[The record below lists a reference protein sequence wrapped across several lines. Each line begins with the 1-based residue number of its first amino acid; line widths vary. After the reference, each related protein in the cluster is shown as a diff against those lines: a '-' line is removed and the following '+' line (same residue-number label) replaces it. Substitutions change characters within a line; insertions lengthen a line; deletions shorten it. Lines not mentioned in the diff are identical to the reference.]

1 MLIHHFDFLI
11 TLLILLSFNLTCNT
25 ASPLN
30 KITSSSAFFIFG
42 DSSVDPGNNNYI
54 NTIPENRAN
63 YEPYGQN
70 GFFQEPTGRFSD
82 GRVVVD
88 YIAEYA
94 NLPIIPPF
102 LLPSAEFTHGANF
115 ASGGAGILSETNRG
129 VVIDLKTQLKNFEE
143 VQKTLRENL
152 GDEKTNELISEAVY
166 FFSIGSN
173 DYMGGY
179 LGNPVMQQNYLPEE
193 YVGMVIGNLTNAIQV
208 LYEKGGFRVSS
219 SMKYL
224 MYHYK
229 VMYIMIHGYI
239 LLLIGFKDGVNACCG
254 TGPFGGI
261 FSCGGTKAVVEYQ
274 VCENADGHVWW
285 DSFHPTEKIHKEFA
299 KALWNS
305 NSVQPYNLE
314 DLFFDREKSTI
325 GDIVDDQEAMQY

>member
-54 NTIPENRAN
+54 NTIQKIGAN

-208 LYEKGGFRVSS
+208 LYEKGGRKFGFISLPPLGCLPALRALNTKDNEDGCFQDACALGLAHNNALSAVLTSLEHIF
-219 SMKYL
+219 K
-224 MYHYK
+224 
-229 VMYIMIHGYI
+229 
-239 LLLIGFKDGVNACCG
+239 GFKYC
-254 TGPFGGI
+254 
-261 FSCGGTKAVVEYQ
+261 
-274 VCENADGHVWW
+274 
-285 DSFHPTEKIHKEFA
+285 
-299 KALWNS
+299 NS
-305 NSVQPYNLE
+305 NFYNWLNNIIQNPSLFGMFTISL
-314 DLFFDREKSTI
+314 DLLYLRVVNYTSAVLTYALYIHTVTTLIRRF
-325 GDIVDDQEAMQY
+325 

>member
-115 ASGGAGILSETNRG
+115 ASGGAG
-129 VVIDLKTQLKNFEE
+129 
-143 VQKTLRENL
+143 
-152 GDEKTNELISEAVY
+152 
-166 FFSIGSN
+166 SN

-208 LYEKGGFRVSS
+208 LYEKGGRKFGFISLPPLGCLPALRALNTKDNEDGCFQDACALGLAHNNALSAVLTSLEHIFKGF
-219 SMKYL
+219 KYCNSNFYNWL
-224 MYHYK
+224 NN
-229 VMYIMIHGYI
+229 IIQNPS
-239 LLLIGFKDGVNACCG
+239 LFGFKDGVNACCG